1 LLLLNKGKENN
12 MSDFAAALVMIFCTP
27 FGWIGLLAFGL
38 GISLIF
44 EAKKGK

>member
-1 LLLLNKGKENN
+1 MEAL
-12 MSDFAAALVMIFCTP
+12 AAALILIFCTP
-27 FGWIGLLAFGL
+27 FGWMGLLVFGL